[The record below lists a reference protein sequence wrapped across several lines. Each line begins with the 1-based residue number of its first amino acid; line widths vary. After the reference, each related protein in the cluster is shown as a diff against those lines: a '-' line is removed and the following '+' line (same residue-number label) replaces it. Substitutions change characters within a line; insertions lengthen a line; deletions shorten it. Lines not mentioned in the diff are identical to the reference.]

1 MSITKN
7 DLLKEKPKS
16 VSKAKQLLEI
26 KVGDFKLFPI
36 SKYGYLNSLISKRF
50 NKNGIYFSLENLGKE
65 VKVTRLKRHP
75 QIKRK
80 PGLLAMQIEETYIE
94 HVKHYEA
101 LHVIVTRLNKEGV
114 GEWSCMKV
122 GDMAEIKRIS

>member
-1 MSITKN
+1 MT
-7 DLLKEKPKS
+7 EKPKR

-26 KVGDFKLFPI
+26 KVGKHELFPI

-50 NKNGIYFSLENLGKE
+50 NKNGIYFTLENLGEE
-65 VKVTRLKRHP
+65 VKVTRLKKHP
-75 QIKRK
+75 QIRRK
-80 PGLLAMQIEETYIE
+80 PDLLVMQIDETYIE

-122 GDMAEIKRIS
+122 GDMVEIKKIS